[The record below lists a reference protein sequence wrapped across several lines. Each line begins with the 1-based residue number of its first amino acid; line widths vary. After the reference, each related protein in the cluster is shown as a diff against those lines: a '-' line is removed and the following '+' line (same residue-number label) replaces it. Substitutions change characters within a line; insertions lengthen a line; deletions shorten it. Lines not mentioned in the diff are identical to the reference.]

1 MDPEITDTA
10 EPAEASESQEV
21 EAAAPQPLD
30 EFTEAI
36 DEARRLN
43 EQLLRTD
50 EPDPSTLANYRH
62 LRQRCLQLHDEL
74 MSGPLQPA
82 VSGYR
87 PLALPER

>member
-10 EPAEASESQEV
+10 EPAEASEPQSVQD
-21 EAAAPQPLD
+21 AAPEPLA

-36 DEARRLN
+36 AEARRLN

-50 EPDPSTLANYRH
+50 EPDPSTLANYQH

-74 MSGPLQPA
+74 MSGPLQAA

-87 PLALPER
+87 PRALPER